1 MNLNSEIV
9 YNERALT
16 CKKRCLLV
24 VSLISIIWC
33 IIWCIICLAL
43 FPIIRREV
51 LQCITLFKFINQSNM
66 KKQLFSR
73 SDLSLALPSNHV

>member
-9 YNERALT
+9 YNERALAR
-16 CKKRCLLV
+16 KKLCLLF

-33 IIWCIICLAL
+33 TIWFVL
-43 FPIIRREV
+43 FPIIRGEV

-66 KKQLFSR
+66 KKQLFS
-73 SDLSLALPSNHV
+73 LSEFSPALPSNHV